1 MDNKILEMCKEI
13 INTDVETLELEGFS
27 CDKYNVD
34 CYECP
39 FWRENRNDGMNCY
52 EDENANKTQEIAK
65 KYIKDNENNKK
76 ESDNMNDK
84 KMKLIDIFN
93 NWDDFK
99 VGTEFYSEG
108 VEAPLM
114 FKDEKGLTVFNK
126 GGGVH
131 FHLNKTM
138 LIIKEPIEY
147 IDFDDIEVGEEFMIE
162 DRGRILDNTYLKVE
176 VFGKVKVLEKGCNGS
191 VFVVNNIDLSKSNE
205 FKFVRK

>member
-1 MDNKILEMCKEI
+1 MISRVLRMCKEV
-13 INTDVETLELEGFS
+13 INTDVETLELEGID
-27 CDKYNVD
+27 CDKHGVV
-34 CYECP
+34 CSECP
-39 FWRENRNDGMNCY
+39 FWVENRVDRKECY
-52 EDENANKTQEIAK
+52 EDGSMTKAHEVAK
-65 KYIKDNENNKK
+65 KYIENNENNKK

-126 GGGVH
+126 GGVVH

-147 IDFDDIEVGEEFMIE
+147 VDFDDIEVGEEFMMK
-162 DRGRILDNTYLKVE
+162 GSFILKSTFVKINI
-176 VFGKVKVLEKGCNGS
+176 FGEVKVLEKDDDGDIHVYEQFPKLDG
-191 VFVVNNIDLSKSNE
+191 
-205 FKFVRK
+205 FKFIRK

>member
-1 MDNKILEMCKEI
+1 MISRVLRMCKEV
-13 INTDVETLELEGFS
+13 INTDVETLELEGID
-27 CDKYNVD
+27 CDKHGVV
-34 CYECP
+34 CSECP
-39 FWRENRNDGMNCY
+39 FWVENRVDRKECY
-52 EDENANKTQEIAK
+52 EDGSMTKAHEVAK
-65 KYIKDNENNKK
+65 KYIENNENNKK

-126 GGGVH
+126 GGVVH

>member
-1 MDNKILEMCKEI
+1 MISRVLRMCKEV
-13 INTDVETLELEGFS
+13 INTDVETLELEGID
-27 CDKYNVD
+27 CDKHGVV
-34 CYECP
+34 CSECP
-39 FWRENRNDGMNCY
+39 FWVENRVDRKECY
-52 EDENANKTQEIAK
+52 EDGSMTKAHEVAK
-65 KYIKDNENNKK
+65 KYIENNENNKK

-147 IDFDDIEVGEEFMIE
+147 VDFDDIEVGEEFMMK
-162 DRGRILDNTYLKVE
+162 GSFILKSTFVKINI
-176 VFGKVKVLEKGCNGS
+176 FGEVKVLEKDDDGDIHVYEQFPKLDG
-191 VFVVNNIDLSKSNE
+191 
-205 FKFVRK
+205 FKFIRK

>member
-1 MDNKILEMCKEI
+1 MESRGVKCSM
-13 INTDVETLELEGFS
+13 
-27 CDKYNVD
+27 YNVD

-39 FWRENRNDGMNCY
+39 FWWKNRDDKIDCY
-52 EDENANKTQEIAK
+52 ENANKTQEIAK

-162 DRGRILDNTYLKVE
+162 DRGRILDNTYVKVE